1 LNYSQAFEQLTNTK
15 KGKRMQ
21 INFNSAASK
30 NNYNFTGSNK
40 TPNNVSSF
48 INTDRMVDSFI
59 NMAKE
64 DTGSNDHLAET
75 QIPSSEGQKT
85 FAKKLEEL
93 LKKMNLKDVEI
104 DEHSIVTATL
114 DSNIGDDA
122 PVIGLLAHMD
132 TSPDAPTKGVKPQI
146 HDYKGG
152 DIKLKEN
159 TIILADDLKDCI
171 GKKIITSDG
180 TTLLGTDDKAGIA
193 EILETINVLKEHPE
207 LKHPKIR
214 IAFTPDEET
223 GMGINKFDIKRFGA
237 DVAYTVD
244 GDLPAVMEN
253 ESFNAFNPE
262 VIIKGKNVH
271 AGYAYKKM
279 VNANTIANKFIN
291 KLPKNQTPETTKGR
305 QGYFHV
311 SDINGSVEETKINML
326 VRDFDLTKA
335 QKRVEFLQNLAAEI
349 EKKYPGCSIA
359 VTPNERYRNMKESIN
374 ELPEVVEYAKEGIK
388 KTGLTPKTA
397 AIRGGT
403 DGARLSLKGLLTP
416 NIGAGGRN
424 FHSKTE
430 FLPIEDM
437 KQCTENIINILSVWA
452 EKAPKIMP
460 KILLRR

>member
-1 LNYSQAFEQLTNTK
+1 MQTSFNAAISVHKSNYS
-15 KGKRMQ
+15 
-21 INFNSAASK
+21 FNA
-30 NNYNFTGSNK
+30 SNK
-40 TPNNVSSF
+40 NPNNVSSF

-64 DTGSNDHLAET
+64 DTGSNEKLAEK
-75 QIPSSEGQKT
+75 QIPSTPGQTT
-85 FAKKLEEL
+85 FAKKLEEI
-93 LKKMNLKDVEI
+93 LKKLNLKDVEI

-114 DSNIGDDA
+114 EGNIGDDA
-122 PVIGLLAHMD
+122 PVVGLLAHID
-132 TSPDAPTKGVKPQI
+132 TSPDSPNKGVKPQI

-152 DIKLKEN
+152 DIKLKGN
-159 TIILADDLKDCI
+159 TIIPAEDLKDCI
-171 GKKIITSDG
+171 GKKIITSSG
-180 TTLLGTDDKAGIA
+180 KTLLGADDKAGIA
-193 EILETINVLKEHPE
+193 EILETINVFKEHPE

-223 GMGINKFDIKRFGA
+223 GMGIDNFDIKRFGA

-244 GDLPAVMEN
+244 GDLPSIIEN

-262 VIIKGKNVH
+262 IVIKGKNVH
-271 AGYAYKKM
+271 PGYAYNKM
-279 VNANTIANKFIN
+279 VNSTLVANNFIN
-291 KLPKNQTPETTKGR
+291 QLPKNQTPASTKGR

-311 SDINGSVEETKINML
+311 ENIIGKEDETKISML
-326 VRDFDLTKA
+326 VRDFDFSNA
-335 QKRVEFLQNLAAEI
+335 QKRIEFLQNLAIKI

-359 VTPNERYRNMKESIN
+359 VNPNERYHNMKESFDK
-374 ELPEVVEYAKEGIK
+374 LPEAVEYAKAGIK
-388 KTGLTPKTA
+388 KSGLKAKTM

-403 DGARLSLKGLLTP
+403 DGSELSLRGLLTP

-437 KQCTENIINILSVWA
+437 KLCTENIINILSVWA